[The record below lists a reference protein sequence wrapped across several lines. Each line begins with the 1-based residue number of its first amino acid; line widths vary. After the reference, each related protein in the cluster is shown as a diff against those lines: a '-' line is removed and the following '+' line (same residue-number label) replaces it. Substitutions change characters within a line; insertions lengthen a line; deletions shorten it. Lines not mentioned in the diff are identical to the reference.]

1 MEIYNTKIK
10 SVWFKAA
17 VLGSI
22 WASFEI
28 VFGSFLHNIR
38 FPMSGTILTILAVI
52 IIITFSQIWKENGI
66 VIRAGIIAALMKS
79 ISPSAVLIGPMTG
92 IFMEALL
99 IEFSFFVLG
108 KNWLGYILGGILA
121 LYSVM
126 IHKIITLLILY
137 GGDIVKISENLYY
150 FIIKQLKIT
159 DINFTQGI
167 LILSSFYVIVGFIS
181 AILGIYIGQKS
192 VKNSKKEELEN
203 SVFKNNFLEENK
215 SEKYSAFFL
224 LFNLFSLVVVFVSL
238 NIFDLLFSALIS
250 IFYIVFAIIKYKK
263 AFRHLKKVG
272 FWIQILLLLLISI
285 LFYSG
290 TQNLSL
296 LNTEGLI
303 IGLQMILRM
312 FVLLIGFSVI
322 SYELR
327 NPLVRAILFRRGF
340 GNLYQS
346 MGLAFSVLPVII
358 DRNTNPKF
366 FFKNPSKVITGMINI
381 ADSVY
386 ENFMNRVKNRE
397 LIVITGEKNKGKTT
411 FVSKVIDNL
420 KDKNILV
427 QGFTAIGVFENE
439 TKSEFYLHDI
449 STGEQKI
456 LCSIKNIGKT
466 ITGRFFFNDDTVEWG
481 EEILKSVKNNKNT
494 VVIVDEVGPLEL
506 KNKGWSNSI
515 DELFKKTDVKI
526 IWVVRKGLVKPVL
539 RKFAVSK
546 ASIFDIETSTN
557 EHVVEKLLEQLD

>member
-1 MEIYNTKIK
+1 MEVYQTKIK
-10 SVWFKAA
+10 TVWFKAA

-52 IIITFSQIWKENGI
+52 IIITFSKIWTENGI

-99 IEFSFFVLG
+99 IELSFFVLG
-108 KNWLGYILGGILA
+108 KNWLGYIFGGILA

-150 FIIKQLKIT
+150 FVIKQLKIT
-159 DINFTQGI
+159 DISFIQGV

-181 AILGIYIGQKS
+181 AIVGIYIG
-192 VKNSKKEELEN
+192 KNSIKNSRKEEIEDLG
-203 SVFKNNFLEENK
+203 FKNNFLEENK
-215 SEKYSAFFL
+215 SEKFSAFFL
-224 LFNLFSLVVVFVSL
+224 FFNLFSIIVVFLSL
-238 NIFDLLFSALIS
+238 NIFNLLFSALVS
-250 IFYIVFAIIKYKK
+250 FFYIFFAVVKYKK
-263 AFRHLKKVG
+263 VFRRLKKVG

-296 LNTEGLI
+296 LNTDGLI

-312 FVLLIGFSVI
+312 FILFIGFSVI

-358 DRNTNPKF
+358 DRNTNPKL
-366 FFKNPSKVITGMINI
+366 FFKNPSKVLTGMINI
-381 ADSVY
+381 ADTLY
-386 ENFMNRVKNRE
+386 ENFMNRVENRE
-397 LIVITGEKNKGKTT
+397 LIIITGEKNKGKTT

-420 KDKNILV
+420 KDNCWVV
-427 QGFTAIGVFENE
+427 QGVTAKGVIENGI
-439 TKSEFYLHDI
+439 KKEFYLEDI
-449 STGEQKI
+449 SNGEQKI
-456 LCSIKNIGKT
+456 LCSVNKIGNT
-466 ITGRFFFNDDTVEWG
+466 NTGRFYFNDDTFKWG
-481 EEILKSVKNNKNT
+481 EKILKSVENNKKT

-506 KNKGWSNSI
+506 KNKGWSDSI
-515 DELFKKTDVKI
+515 EDLFSKNEVKI
-526 IWVVRKGLVKPVL
+526 IWVVRKGLVKSVL

-546 ASIFDIETSTN
+546 ATIYDIN
-557 EHVVEKLLEQLD
+557 ESVYIDVVEKIFE